1 MTTLDPQVTQGIL
14 ELLGEAQGDWEYTGE
29 SGPDTRFVADL
40 GLESLEIVVLSTM
53 IQQQY
58 GRLPFP
64 EYFDEIGRAPGEDRH
79 VTVAD
84 LVNFVCT
91 HRQLRQEVWRW
102 DRHYCSVWTAP
113 RSRF

>member
-1 MTTLDPQVTQGIL
+1 MTELDPEVL
-14 ELLGEAQGDWEYTGE
+14 SSVMALLNELKGDWEYG
-29 SGPDTRFVADL
+29 GDIAPDTRFIADL

-64 EYFDEIGRAPGEDRH
+64 EYFDEIGRRPIDDRD

-84 LVNFVCT
+84 LVGFVST
-91 HRQLRQEVWRW
+91 HRHLTQQEV
-102 DRHYCSVWTAP
+102 
-113 RSRF
+113 